1 MDWKKISTEQRKYI
15 ALLLLLTAVGIILIL
30 LGNSQELP
38 QNISEQNNLPV
49 FSEEKTSLSE
59 ESSKE
64 RELEKVLASIA
75 GVGKVWVD
83 ITFANDG
90 TTEYAYEEQR
100 NENQYQKTLAVV
112 SKGQG
117 NTEAVVVRREEPKII
132 GVLVVAQG
140 ADNPAVEADLLQA
153 VETLLGL
160 AAHEVI
166 IMAGDSEV
174 ETR

>member
-30 LGNSQELP
+30 LGNGQELP

-49 FSEEKTSLSE
+49 FSEENSSLSE
-59 ESSKE
+59 ESIKE

>member
-64 RELEKVLASIA
+64 IREI
-75 GVGKVWVD
+75 
-83 ITFANDG
+83 F
-90 TTEYAYEEQR
+90 
-100 NENQYQKTLAVV
+100 
-112 SKGQG
+112 
-117 NTEAVVVRREEPKII
+117 
-132 GVLVVAQG
+132 
-140 ADNPAVEADLLQA
+140 
-153 VETLLGL
+153 
-160 AAHEVI
+160 
-166 IMAGDSEV
+166 
-174 ETR
+174 